1 MLREMPQR
9 SPSLDLVFKALADP
23 TRRAVVERLG
33 RGPVATS
40 ELARP
45 FAMTLPSF
53 TEHLGVLERSGLVT
67 SQKHGRVRTYRL
79 APDRLAEASHWLD
92 RQREVWEQRLDQLD
106 DYLQSMADDPEP
118 PPSAT
123 RRTTRP
129 RSRPTQRKDDTR

>member
-1 MLREMPQR
+1 MPQR
-9 SPSLDLVFKALADP
+9 SATAPAPAPAPALDLVFKALADP

-33 RGPVATS
+33 GGPLATS

-79 APDRLAEASHWLD
+79 APEPLADASRWLD
-92 RQREVWEQRLDQLD
+92 QQREVWARRLDQLD
-106 DYLQSMADDPEP
+106 DYLHTMPNSPTEDEP
-118 PPSAT
+118 T
-123 RRTTRP
+123 
-129 RSRPTQRKDDTR
+129 